1 MKTHYKQAEKYGK
14 ASVKELPDGRTR
26 NYGEVTPATKQGEM
40 AGRRVVREWNPSN
53 GNKRTWHETVDHSSN
68 IRQVRPDTKVTNGKK
83 FIINLIVRGNT
94 LENGDVMNL
103 PSIQDL
109 LTKLQLVLINELQ
122 REEVA
127 DYAAQYVMNDDYEVQ
142 DEELWELLNIVS
154 GIDLKDSPDEYLHD
168 ERDIRDWIH
177 RFQRK

>member
-1 MKTHYKQAEKYGK
+1 ME
-14 ASVKELPDGRTR
+14 
-26 NYGEVTPATKQGEM
+26 
-40 AGRRVVREWNPSN
+40 
-53 GNKRTWHETVDHSSN
+53 
-68 IRQVRPDTKVTNGKK
+68 KK